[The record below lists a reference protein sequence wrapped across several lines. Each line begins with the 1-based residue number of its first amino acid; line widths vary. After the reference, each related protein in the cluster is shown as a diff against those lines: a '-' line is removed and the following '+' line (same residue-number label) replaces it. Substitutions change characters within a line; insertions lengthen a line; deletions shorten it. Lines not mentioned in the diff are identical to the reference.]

1 MDRHI
6 KMILHNLAHTCPATE
21 LQQDDWQSVYE
32 ICLYAHL
39 NTMVLTPLMVTV
51 DFLLPTSDHAPR

>member
-1 MDRHI
+1 ML
-6 KMILHNLAHTCPATE
+6 LHNLAHTCPATE